1 MYSTIKHNRGKYKHM
16 KQANV
21 TNKQVIKA
29 LIGGFIAVVAMTLLL
44 MTFYVIDEGHVGIV
58 KRFGEAIE
66 QNKAGLHTKIPV
78 VDSVEVIEI
87 RTKRN
92 TEKLAAATSEQMPIQ
107 AEVSVNWTVN
117 RESAFKL
124 FVDYGGLDQFENRI
138 LDSRLKSAAKGAI
151 SKYTAEQIIVS
162 RSEVINSITLSLEET
177 MRDFPVSLDSIQ
189 LDNIDLPPNY
199 LKSIETKQTEK
210 NLAAAE
216 QHKLDRQKLQAQ
228 QAVNTASAEAD
239 SKRLVARA
247 EADSVKMIGEAEAES
262 IKAKAAALK
271 SNPLIVQ
278 LTLAQKWDGA
288 QPRMVTGNGGMI
300 LQMSG
305 SDIVGGD
312 KQ

>member
-1 MYSTIKHNRGKYKHM
+1 M

>member
-1 MYSTIKHNRGKYKHM
+1 M

-210 NLAAAE
+210 NLAAAAE

>member
-1 MYSTIKHNRGKYKHM
+1 MGTGSLDKRVVKVVVGGTLATVAAI
-16 KQANV
+16 
-21 TNKQVIKA
+21 
-29 LIGGFIAVVAMTLLL
+29 LIL
-44 MTFYVIDEGHVGIV
+44 MSFYVIDEGHVGIV
-58 KRFGEAIE
+58 KRFGEAIT
-66 QNKAGLHTKIPV
+66 QNKAGLHTKIPI
-78 VDSVEVIEI
+78 VDSVEIIEI

-92 TEKLAAATSEQMPIQ
+92 IEKLAAATSEQMPIQ

-138 LDSRLKSAAKGAI
+138 LDSRLRSAAKGAI

-162 RSEVINSITLSLEET
+162 RSEVISSITISLEDT
-177 MRDFPVSLDSIQ
+177 MKDFPVSLDSVQ
-189 LDNIDLPPNY
+189 LDNIELPPNY

-247 EADSVKMIGEAEAES
+247 EADSIKMIGEAEADS

-271 SNPLIVQ
+271 SNPLIVE
-278 LTLAQKWDGA
+278 LTLAQRWDGA

-300 LQMSG
+300 LQMNS
-305 SDIVGGD
+305 SDIVGDTVGD
-312 KQ
+312 TLK

>member
-1 MYSTIKHNRGKYKHM
+1 M

-21 TNKQVIKA
+21 TDKQVIKA
-29 LIGGFIAVVAMTLLL
+29 LIGGFIAVVTMTLLL

>member
-1 MYSTIKHNRGKYKHM
+1 M

-29 LIGGFIAVVAMTLLL
+29 LIGGFIAVVTMTLLL